1 MEFEVVARPGSA
13 GVDEAEAHAVAAE
26 SPARVC
32 GDAGSD
38 RLTPCGGQ
46 RLVVSDDECGRLRS
60 AFAADPQRAPS
71 AVIRALADVETQK
84 LHQGNDDAL
93 RHCAQARS
101 RPERVALTAGRDVRE
116 PWPAHGGIGW

>member
-13 GVDEAEAHAVAAE
+13 GIDKAEAHPVAAE

-32 GDAGSD
+32 GDARSD

-46 RLVVSDDECGRLRS
+46 WLVVSDDERRRLRS

-71 AVIRALADVETQK
+71 AIIRSPVDPETQN
-84 LHQGNDDAL
+84 LQQRNDDTL

-101 RPERVALTAGRDVRE
+101 GPQRV
-116 PWPAHGGIGW
+116 H